1 MREITVTR
9 TIDARP
15 SAVWEVLADFP
26 NIADWNGGVK
36 KSYATG
42 ETTEGI
48 GATRHCDLAPIGELE
63 ETIIAWEPD
72 RRLVVRIDS
81 AAKLP
86 IKSGEATF
94 SLSASDGATPTE
106 VRYAYQP
113 KFGPIG
119 ALLGPMLDRQ
129 LSSGFEGFLA
139 DLDRAATGS
148 DSSSDHT

>member
-1 MREITVTR
+1 MRTITVSR
-9 TIDARP
+9 TIDARR

-36 KSYATG
+36 TSYSTG
-42 ETTEGI
+42 EADRGV
-48 GATRHCDLAPIGELE
+48 GATRHCDLSPIGELE

-72 RRLVVRIDS
+72 RRMVVSIDS

-86 IKSGEATF
+86 IRSGEVTF
-94 SLSASDGATPTE
+94 TLSAADGATPTE
-106 VRYAYQP
+106 LRYSYHP

-119 ALLGPMLDRQ
+119 SLLGPMIDRQ
-129 LSSGFEGFLA
+129 LISGFEGFLA

-148 DSSSDHT
+148 DAV